1 MDNILEV
8 RNATKVFGGLAA
20 NSDVSFEVP
29 RHSVVGIVG
38 PNGAGKT
45 TLFNSISGV
54 HSLTSGHVIF
64 DGQDITKKKAY
75 DICALGMGR
84 TFQIPQSLNEMTV
97 LENVL
102 VASVGRHKMAEAEAR
117 AEKVVEEIGLG
128 KFKQALAGSLNVV
141 QKKKLEIARAVA
153 TEPKLLLLDETMA
166 GLTGYE
172 RKEAVELIKKLRDTG
187 ITILMIEH
195 VMEVVMNVSDKI
207 VVLNG
212 GKLLAEGTPEEI
224 GSNEEVISAYLGGKK
239 W

>member
-8 RNATKVFGGLAA
+8 RDLTKKFGGLVA
-20 NSDVSFEVP
+20 NADVSFDVP
-29 RHSVVGIVG
+29 RHSVMGIVG

-54 HSLTSGHVIF
+54 FAPTSGKIVF
-64 DGQDITKKKAY
+64 DGKDITRLKAY
-75 DICALGMGR
+75 DICRLGMGR
-84 TFQIPQSLNEMTV
+84 TFQIPLSLDDMTV
-97 LENVL
+97 TENVL
-102 VASVGRHKMAEAEAR
+102 VACLGRHKMDEAKAKAEQ
-117 AEKVVEEIGLG
+117 VVEDMELG
-128 KFKQALAGSLNVV
+128 PFRNEPAGTLNVI

-166 GLTGYE
+166 GLTGIE
-172 RKEAVELIKKLRDTG
+172 RREAVDLVKRLNKSG

-195 VMEVVMNVSDKI
+195 VMEVVMNVSDRI

-212 GKLLAEGTPEEI
+212 GKLLAEGKPDEI
-224 GSNEEVISAYLGGKK
+224 SSNPEVIEAYLGGKK